1 MSNVVYLRTQA
12 QVTEIYQV
20 EKKGEHSWWVFCQ
33 PVAWDGMELPASR
46 PVFFSQQQSKAQ
58 AWADLRNG
66 VTESRQ
72 RA

>member
-12 QVTEIYQV
+12 QVTEVYRV
-20 EKKGEHSWWVFCQ
+20 EQKGDDSWWVFCQ
-33 PVAWDGMELPASR
+33 PLAWDGMELLTSR
-46 PVFFSQQQSKAQ
+46 PVFFSRFQSKAQ

-66 VTESRQ
+66 VAEARQ